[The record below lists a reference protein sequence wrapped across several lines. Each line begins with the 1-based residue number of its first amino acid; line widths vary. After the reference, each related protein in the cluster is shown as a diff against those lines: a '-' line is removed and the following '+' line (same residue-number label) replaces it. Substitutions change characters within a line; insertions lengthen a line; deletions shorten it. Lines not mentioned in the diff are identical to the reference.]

1 MKTICTYEGQNKW
14 NFSRGNIV
22 YEEGKQVID
31 ELKKIVKNSDEE
43 EVKSLL
49 YHMFLHIHRAEEIE
63 QYSEKQTVLDLK
75 RIYHDFLN
83 YKQNQSIRRDTQ
95 YKIVHLVFGDSPA
108 GGLKLA
114 LKEMGV
120 QDEEKVVPFSD
131 IFSVGPVWRLHE
143 KEGLSNRYEWLK
155 NHINMDDEV
164 LDYYQ
169 ESFNQT
175 LIELN
180 DIPLDAPIII
190 WVGENAHEQTALR
203 YVLNQLKNKPNDFF
217 IMNTTTE
224 YKSLFNIPDRDFSP
238 LHTGEISHDQMRIIY
253 EKSRTQNAVT
263 PKERQRLEK
272 EWEQLSSKQEVL
284 RVWKNHEIH
293 SVDESY
299 FDDYLV
305 DTVRKIHTKRKNHD
319 FIKSARLIGEAM
331 GHIPQYIGDQFLEY
345 RVRHL
350 IVNGQFEIKGVPKA
364 MRYYS
369 VRLL

>member
-1 MKTICTYEGQNKW
+1 
-14 NFSRGNIV
+14 
-22 YEEGKQVID
+22 
-31 ELKKIVKNSDEE
+31 
-43 EVKSLL
+43 
-49 YHMFLHIHRAEEIE
+49 MFLHIHRAEEID
-63 QYSEKQTVLDLK
+63 QYSERQTVLDLK

-120 QDEEKVVPFSD
+120 QDEEKVSLFPMFFQSNPFGD
-131 IFSVGPVWRLHE
+131 CMK

-175 LIELN
+175 LIVLY
-180 DIPLDAPIII
+180 DIPQDALIII

-217 IMNTTTE
+217 IMNTTSAYE
-224 YKSLFNIPDRDFSP
+224 NLFNNPDRDFSP

-253 EKSRTQNAVT
+253 EKFRTQKAVT
-263 PKERQRLEK
+263 PNQRKQLEE
-272 EWEQLSSKQEVL
+272 EWEQLSSNPKVL
-284 RVWKNHEIH
+284 RIWKNHEIH
-293 SVDESY
+293 SVEESY
-299 FDDYLV
+299 YDDYLV
-305 DTVRKIHTKRKNHD
+305 DTVRKIHTERKNQD
-319 FIKSARLIGEAM
+319 FIKSSRLIGEAI
-331 GHIPQYIGDQFLEY
+331 GHIPQYIGDQFFEY

-350 IVNGQFEIKGVPKA
+350 IVNGQFEIKGVPK
-364 MRYYS
+364 S
-369 VRLL
+369 NEVL